1 MQNVM
6 TTTSK
11 SERLTTVLYV
21 TNSLLPLKAELPSR
35 VTTAVC
41 CIADEGEI
49 VVPIKMTRA
58 AGTVRIELYP
68 AGDSATHSLTTE
80 RAGDNRHDIARMLV
94 SLGYDRVTAR
104 SLAFDAAIVLGC
116 ALDDMEIDNYEAR
129 RRFPLALALALTAN
143 GINI

>member
-1 MQNVM
+1 M
-6 TTTSK
+6 TSPNSNYLK
-11 SERLTTVLYV
+11 GSIVLYV

-58 AGTVRIELYP
+58 ADTVRIDMYP
-68 AGDSATHSLTTE
+68 AGDSATYRMTTD
-80 RAGDNRHDIARMLV
+80 RAGDHRHDIAHLLGMLG
-94 SLGYDRVTAR
+94 LDRVTAR
-104 SLAFDAAIVLGC
+104 SLAFDAAIVLDC

-129 RRFPLALALALTAN
+129 RSFPLRVALMTN
-143 GINI
+143 SFKI

>member
-1 MQNVM
+1 MQNDM

-58 AGTVRIELYP
+58 AGTVRIDMYP
-68 AGDSATHSLTTE
+68 AGDSATRSMTTD
-80 RAGDNRHDIARMLV
+80 RAGDHKYDIAHMLV
-94 SLGYDRVTAR
+94 SLGYDRLTAR
-104 SLAFDAAIVLGC
+104 SLALDAAVILGC
-116 ALDDMEIDNYEAR
+116 ALDDMAIDNYEAR
-129 RRFPLALALALTAN
+129 RRFPLLVALMTN
-143 GINI
+143 SFKI

>member
-1 MQNVM
+1 MQNDM

-58 AGTVRIELYP
+58 AGTVRIDMYP
-68 AGDSATHSLTTE
+68 AGDSVTYQMTTDGE
-80 RAGDNRHDIARMLV
+80 GDHRHDIAHMLV

-104 SLAFDAAIVLGC
+104 SLAFDAAVILGC
-116 ALDDMEIDNYEAR
+116 ALDDMAIDNYEAR
-129 RRFPLALALALTAN
+129 RRCPLTLALALPAN
-143 GINI
+143 SFKI